1 MSTFP
6 ETRQSCDENSKIVDK
21 GVTYNDIA
29 TKLLQDRLLLTALEL
44 HTELLESG
52 KEIRQLKDFF
62 SNPGNFELQAQEF
75 REIPSRLSRSGSQVT
90 LDSLDLTRYSE
101 DGGGTDERVAILEF
115 ELRKAKETINALRN
129 NLTVATESETN
140 SCDKDNSRNIN
151 IGGIKP
157 HEQRALNFLINEYLL
172 LHSYKLTS
180 ITFADENQNQDFDD
194 WDDVGLNISKPPEL
208 LALYRDG
215 LKQTVQN
222 SASVSTQ
229 TDESDDQKAVENFG
243 ETIQNI
249 ELQTSNK
256 SGNIV
261 KLQGEI
267 KQLCSN
273 QKTPAIDSASTEIPY
288 TNRTEIDKESTD
300 SSDPPERFEF
310 IDKNVYLEKKRD
322 SIVTLEDNVSNNSF
336 DTSDWTN
343 LSLPIE
349 IKESNSQTE
358 NKCRSLDRDLRLKC
372 SKDPFLHEVYLACY
386 IDMPEKQDPNIE
398 EILKKNVIDDSFVRL
413 VSMLL
418 LKMIPNLILNKR
430 EEVIP
435 LLVGSIHLNP
445 KASERDKLLQQLF
458 NLKKKP
464 STEERRMILSGL
476 LSVAKY
482 SGENLVENEILPQ
495 CWLQLTHKHVER
507 RLLVAEACII
517 LIPFLSEPIR
527 NSLCLSMLQQ
537 MLEDKE
543 DAVRETV
550 IKALALLVAL
560 CDDKDKYC
568 QCEQLALS
576 TLNDSSN
583 SVVNTST
590 QILFPVLGKWAL
602 EEGLLINSLMKKLL
616 NTLSYHVK
624 NTESTSKVN
633 LSSDKILRMINVI
646 DNLLTFLMMSVACYE
661 SIICNIEKD
670 MAMELR
676 YDFKNV
682 CSCLT
687 NPEFFSRSEISSG
700 VVLYEFDK
708 YINDNPNISWPELDW
723 IIDVMLPDI
732 FNNLHYIETS
742 QQQLLQSFINFFSHF
757 CIVFGS
763 SFSKFKIRPILHNKI
778 QSLEQVMS
786 SFNQFNPSL
795 NIIPVYL
802 TVLSYSGE
810 YDELSNVLKN
820 LICALPLC
828 GSPLDCLEITVK
840 RLCVAGLQ
848 EVVVD
853 CLWAGI
859 THQRPLVRAASAT
872 LISGIIGLCSREL
885 LRTKVTAA
893 LVTLATDNDVLVRTA
908 AIPALGTL
916 ISDCSI
922 ADIHDKVYMQ
932 LQSFISDPNL
942 KENHA
947 LLRQLIVT
955 LGTIAINCS
964 LPFRYDVIFPQLSS
978 YSSYMSQMKNQTR
991 KIDMALA
998 LVEAY
1003 KNIIYS
1009 PLNEPSTTN
1018 VLLSGLRHLEA
1029 VILENQVLNVHWETI
1044 VSMMKECENRV
1055 NLPTECSPK
1064 MNQNVNHSVED
1075 VRQRVSKIF
1084 NKPIP
1089 KATTLPNLQGIFR
1102 KK

>member
-670 MAMELR
+670 MAMELSKYG

-723 IIDVMLPDI
+723 IIDVM
-732 FNNLHYIETS
+732 
-742 QQQLLQSFINFFSHF
+742 
-757 CIVFGS
+757 
-763 SFSKFKIRPILHNKI
+763 
-778 QSLEQVMS
+778 
-786 SFNQFNPSL
+786 
-795 NIIPVYL
+795 
-802 TVLSYSGE
+802 
-810 YDELSNVLKN
+810 
-820 LICALPLC
+820 
-828 GSPLDCLEITVK
+828 
-840 RLCVAGLQ
+840 
-848 EVVVD
+848 
-853 CLWAGI
+853 
-859 THQRPLVRAASAT
+859 
-872 LISGIIGLCSREL
+872 
-885 LRTKVTAA
+885 
-893 LVTLATDNDVLVRTA
+893 LVRTA

>member
-6 ETRQSCDENSKIVDK
+6 ETRQSCDENSKIVEK

-700 VVLYEFDK
+700 VILYEFDK

-723 IIDVMLPDI
+723 IIDVML
-732 FNNLHYIETS
+732 
-742 QQQLLQSFINFFSHF
+742 
-757 CIVFGS
+757 
-763 SFSKFKIRPILHNKI
+763 
-778 QSLEQVMS
+778 
-786 SFNQFNPSL
+786 
-795 NIIPVYL
+795 
-802 TVLSYSGE
+802 
-810 YDELSNVLKN
+810 
-820 LICALPLC
+820 
-828 GSPLDCLEITVK
+828 
-840 RLCVAGLQ
+840 
-848 EVVVD
+848 
-853 CLWAGI
+853 
-859 THQRPLVRAASAT
+859 
-872 LISGIIGLCSREL
+872 
-885 LRTKVTAA
+885 
-893 LVTLATDNDVLVRTA
+893 VRTS

-1009 PLNEPSTTN
+1009 PLNEPSTSN